1 MKLTVRFN
9 ELTGKWLTEIDC
21 TKAELKAGKR
31 NHQVI
36 SSTGCMAGERAEIL
50 AEMYKL
56 PTNKIKWL
64 SVYNDKG
71 KLIHLKE

>member
-1 MKLTVRFN
+1 MKVTIRFN
-9 ELTGKWLTEIDC
+9 ELTGKWLTETDC

-31 NHQVI
+31 NHQCI
-36 SSTGCMAGERAEIL
+36 SNTGMIAGEKAEAL
-50 AEMYKL
+50 ATMYNV
-56 PTNKIKWL
+56 PHNKIKWL